1 MAFFPKILTQRRD
14 FPGLHSGGA
23 TEGTEDTEI
32 GTEKKLGALSKVAW
46 ASRPCVCRTRNRG
59 ETPMLPS
66 SIRALPPS
74 PFFSVQP
81 SVSSVSSVALL
92 YMNARR
98 RIAVLMCC
106 IAGAMAG
113 CTAESYK
120 ASADRQVYDIL
131 KDRKQATLGY
141 QPEAIAKAT
150 VVPVDPPKQ
159 AFTILPFTPKPP
171 PTIPPMEPLRMLVPF
186 ARLSPTPQQS
196 SGPQPASST
205 ASSTQPSSRSGAFG
219 IVAAE
224 RRAGERLRLAPPG
237 PEQQTRRVDLFGAI
251 RFGVQHG
258 RDYETAM
265 EDLYLSTL
273 DVTLQRHL
281 FDPIPFTNGSVKYT
295 GGQKDISYRSALTAT
310 GNAGVRQRLPYGGE
324 IVAQTLVTF
333 IDAIH
338 GNVTNGES
346 ASAALSG
353 SIPLLR
359 GAGLVNLEP
368 LIESE
373 RRLVYQVRTFEDFRR
388 QFAVNVAS
396 QYFSLVALQKS
407 VINRRVN
414 YTNLLTLTQQTE
426 SLYTAGRIN
435 YLGVQRALQAQLFA
449 ESSLVDSQ
457 TQYQQSIDDFKLLL
471 GMPIAENLDVVAE
484 ELDVT
489 PPDLDHEDAEALA
502 VKYRLDLKTAEDEID
517 DARRGTLVAKN
528 GLLPDVELVAQAQA
542 GNRSNTLASRLDN
555 RTATY
560 SAGITIDLPVDRLAE
575 RNVYR
580 RSLILLERAGRNYNG
595 LRDQVIVDVRDSV
608 RTINSAET
616 SMAIQR
622 RNTDLAHRRLQ
633 YSYEL
638 LKLGAVDSRDVV
650 ESQQSLLSAQDGY
663 ERALSNLQVAIL
675 KYLRS
680 TGTLRVDPT
689 AGTLGYS
696 MDRAGTRVAD
706 KKSSDLHADLQ
717 KFTEPAA
724 NE

>member
-1 MAFFPKILTQRRD
+1 MISRRAILILSIL
-14 FPGLHSGGA
+14 GLL
-23 TEGTEDTEI
+23 T
-32 GTEKKLGALSKVAW
+32 
-46 ASRPCVCRTRNRG
+46 
-59 ETPMLPS
+59 
-66 SIRALPPS
+66 
-74 PFFSVQP
+74 
-81 SVSSVSSVALL
+81 
-92 YMNARR
+92 
-98 RIAVLMCC
+98 
-106 IAGAMAG
+106 G
-113 CTAESYK
+113 CSAESYRE
-120 ASADRQVYDIL
+120 SADRQVYDIL
-131 KDRKQATLGY
+131 KNRKQTTLGY
-141 QPEAIAKAT
+141 QPEAVSNTT
-150 VVPVDPPKQ
+150 VVPVDPPKR
-159 AFTILPFTPKPP
+159 AFAILPFTPKPP
-171 PTIPPMEPLRMLVPF
+171 PAIPPMEPLRMIVPF

-196 SGPQPASST
+196 FGPQPAHLSD
-205 ASSTQPSSRSGAFG
+205 ASTQPSSRTGGFG

-224 RRAGERLRLAPPG
+224 RRAVERLRLSPPG
-237 PEQQTRRVDLFGAI
+237 PEQQPIRVDLFGAI

-281 FDPIPFTNGSVKYT
+281 FDPIPFANGSLAYT

-310 GNAGVRQRLPYGGE
+310 GNAGVRQRLPYGGQ

-333 IDAIH
+333 VDALH
-338 GNVTNGES
+338 GNITNGES

-388 QFAVNVAS
+388 QFSLNVAS

-426 SLYTAGRIN
+426 SLYSAGRIN

-471 GMPIAENLDVVAE
+471 GMPIDNNLDVVAE

-489 PPDLDHEDAEALA
+489 PPDLEREDAEGLA

-528 GLLPDVELVAQAQA
+528 GLLPDVELVAQTQV
-542 GNRSNTLASRLDN
+542 GNRRDTLASRFDN

-560 SAGITIDLPVDRLAE
+560 SAGITVDLPVDRLAE
-575 RNVYR
+575 RNIYR

-595 LRDQVIVDVRDSV
+595 LRDQVIVEVRDSV

-622 RNTDLAHRRLQ
+622 RNTDLAQRRLQ

-675 KYLRS
+675 RYLRS

-696 MDRAGTRVAD
+696 MDRTSAREAD
-706 KKSSDLHADLQ
+706 KKLSDLRADLQ
-717 KFTEPAA
+717 KFDAG
-724 NE
+724 NMNK

>member
-1 MAFFPKILTQRRD
+1 MP
-14 FPGLHSGGA
+14 
-23 TEGTEDTEI
+23 
-32 GTEKKLGALSKVAW
+32 
-46 ASRPCVCRTRNRG
+46 
-59 ETPMLPS
+59 
-66 SIRALPPS
+66 
-74 PFFSVQP
+74 PFFT
-81 SVSSVSSVALL
+81 SSKPCQIVLRGAFRKT
-92 YMNARR
+92 NARHRGSGYTMISR
-98 RIAVLMCC
+98 RAIL
-106 IAGAMAG
+106 ILSILGLLTG
-113 CTAESYK
+113 CSAESYRE
-120 ASADRQVYDIL
+120 SADRQVYDIL
-131 KDRKQATLGY
+131 KERKQTTLGY
-141 QPEAIAKAT
+141 QPEAVSNTT
-150 VVPVDPPKQ
+150 VVPVDPPKR
-159 AFTILPFTPKPP
+159 AFAILPFTPKPP
-171 PTIPPMEPLRMLVPF
+171 PAIPPMEPLRMIVPF

-196 SGPQPASST
+196 FGPQPARLSD
-205 ASSTQPSSRSGAFG
+205 ASTQPSSRTGGFG

-224 RRAGERLRLAPPG
+224 RRAGERLRLSPPG
-237 PEQQTRRVDLFGAI
+237 PEQQPIRVDLFGAI

-258 RDYETAM
+258 REYETAM

-281 FDPIPFTNGSVKYT
+281 FDPIPFANGSLTYT

-310 GNAGVRQRLPYGGE
+310 GNAGVRQRLPYGGQ

-333 IDAIH
+333 VDTLH
-338 GNVTNGES
+338 GNITNGES

-388 QFAVNVAS
+388 QFALNVAS

-426 SLYTAGRIN
+426 SLYSAGRIN

-471 GMPIAENLDVVAE
+471 GMPIDNNLDVVAE

-489 PPDLDHEDAEALA
+489 PPDLEREDAEGLA

-528 GLLPDVELVAQAQA
+528 GLLPDVELVAQTQV
-542 GNRSNTLASRLDN
+542 GNRRDTLASRFDN

-560 SAGITIDLPVDRLAE
+560 SAGITVDLPVDRLAE
-575 RNVYR
+575 RNIYR

-595 LRDQVIVDVRDSV
+595 LRDQVIVEVRDSV

-622 RNTDLAHRRLQ
+622 RNTDLAQRRLQ

-675 KYLRS
+675 RYLRS

-696 MDRAGTRVAD
+696 MDRTSAREAN
-706 KKSSDLHADLQ
+706 KKLSDLRADLQ
-717 KFTEPAA
+717 KFDAG
-724 NE
+724 NMNKSR